1 MIDPVPPHTLT
12 APYDAL
18 MLASFGGPDGPDDV
32 LPFLRNVTAGK
43 GIPDERLA
51 EGAEH
56 HHHFGGASPI
66 NGQNP
71 GPQSPAGAELGRR
84 GIELPVVWGNRN
96 WTPYTQDA
104 LAAVHA
110 DGARRV
116 LALVTSAY

>member
-51 EGAEH
+51 AVAQH
-56 HHHFGGASPI
+56 YHPFGGASPI
-66 NGQNP
+66 NGQNLAL
-71 GPQSPAGAELGRR
+71 QKAISDELARR
-84 GIELPVVWGNRN
+84 GFELPVLWGNRN
-96 WTPYTQDA
+96 WQPYTRDA
-104 LAAVHA
+104 
-110 DGARRV
+110 
-116 LALVTSAY
+116 